1 VENFRHSLNLGGYN
15 LVNDDC
21 RMSTDITNEITDLLL
36 AWNHGED
43 AALDKL
49 VPLVEV
55 ELRRLARSYMR
66 RERAGHTLQTT
77 ALINEAYVRLINARR
92 VSWHNR
98 AHFFGIAARVM
109 RRILVDF
116 SRTRTYQKRGGTTF
130 QVTFDDALV
139 VAPTNN
145 PDLLA
150 LDEALTELARVDE
163 RKAQVV
169 EMRFFGG
176 LTEKETAVALNVS
189 PETVRRDWRLAKSWL
204 LRRLSKKPQ

>member
-1 VENFRHSLNLGGYN
+1 MTTGTAIE
-15 LVNDDC
+15 
-21 RMSTDITNEITDLLL
+21 TTNEITGLLL
-36 AWNHGED
+36 AWNDGEQT
-43 AALDKL
+43 ALEKL

-55 ELRRLARSYMR
+55 ELRRLARTYMR

-92 VSWHNR
+92 VSWQNR
-98 AHFFGIAARVM
+98 AHFYGIAARVM

-116 SRTRTYQKRGGTTF
+116 AREKSYQKRGGGAF
-130 QVTFDDALV
+130 QVTLADALAV
-139 VAPTNN
+139 TPNLN

-150 LDEALTELARVDE
+150 LDGVLNELARVDE

-176 LTEKETAVALNVS
+176 LTERETAVALNVS
-189 PETVRRDWRLAKSWL
+189 PETARRDWRLAKSWL
-204 LRRLSKKPQ
+204 LRRLSQKQ